1 MRLLP
6 LFGLW
11 PCTSPS
17 SWRWRS
23 GFELNPSDFLL
34 GSFLLSEILVIFFKL
49 FKVLFCL
56 EKRQVSLGVL
66 LVILVELLIL
76 LSVDISLAFLA
87 LVLFLFIIQRRL
99 GLFHGLVTIRDLL
112 LAFLRVTRL
121 DFLIDLIIALILLL
135 AFLVLVLGK
144 FIR

>member
-1 MRLLP
+1 M
-6 LFGLW
+6 
-11 PCTSPS
+11 
-17 SWRWRS
+17 
-23 GFELNPSDFLL
+23 
-34 GSFLLSEILVIFFKL
+34 
-49 FKVLFCL
+49 
-56 EKRQVSLGVL
+56 SLGVL